1 MSAGSYLLQGPE
13 GVHHW
18 PDFLLFIETQEFVH
32 HRSHKTTFPVLEKEV
47 EERES
52 CYDFILFIEFNGVHL
67 LHLPPLEE
75 KKTSKVTNPGRFQ
88 GPWNVHFLHVHDR
101 LHLWLTDFAK
111 LKKLFVSPVTM
122 FDAPEKT
129 EIKGS
134 LSAVG
139 WEEGAIGQQ

>member
-1 MSAGSYLLQGPE
+1 MGSYLLQGPE

-52 CYDFILFIEFNGVHL
+52 RYDFILFVEFNGVHL

-75 KKTSKVTNPGRFQ
+75 KKEYTKLLTRMFQ
-88 GPWNVHFLHVHDR
+88 LPWNVCFLHVHDR

-129 EIKGS
+129 KIKGS

-139 WEEGAIGQQ
+139 CEEGVIGQQ